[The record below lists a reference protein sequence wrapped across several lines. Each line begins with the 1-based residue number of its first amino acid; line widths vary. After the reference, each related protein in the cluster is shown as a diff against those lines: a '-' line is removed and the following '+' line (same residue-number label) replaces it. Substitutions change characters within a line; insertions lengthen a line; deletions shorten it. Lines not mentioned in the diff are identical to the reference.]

1 MLLRD
6 ILRVGIYAETKATAA
21 ALKMMMMK
29 ETWIWTTTT
38 TTTCKEDM
46 RAGVVIDP
54 LKAIE
59 TRKK

>member
-1 MLLRD
+1 
-6 ILRVGIYAETKATAA
+6 LRVGIYAETKATAA